1 MGESFSAYV
10 LDFRGATCRVVHI
23 NKIWLSGES
32 PRQRRARGHPT
43 SVRGAPPRPRSP
55 TSAVMGIATH
65 GLLAKAAGLGV
76 GLGGAVGTSLAI
88 RSSQDEGTHRSLTFW
103 YHCLPVY
110 LEYRAVQ
117 FRNRDLGVRGWNL
130 PAWTGVP
137 LDDAEADRA
146 YGALHDKHAR
156 NVRDLVLKMRGFY
169 FKNAQLLST
178 RDDFVPRQYLEWC
191 KETQDAAPCEM
202 RPGEARAIAEKALAH
217 KLGLPVANSLTD
229 AHSEQSDAERGAAR
243 GSSDVADSRS
253 EIFAS
258 WDETPLGV
266 ASIGTVH
273 AARLTERF
281 GGQEV
286 CVKVQAPGIERR
298 FRADIKTCIDFCRL
312 AMPQHAPPLE
322 EIERQFLT
330 EFDYRAEAANLAET
344 RAFLLPKWRH
354 KVDVPKPFP
363 ELCTK
368 EVLVMSKLPGKKL
381 VDGVRERFA
390 AIAAARGWDAR
401 EMEQTQ
407 MAAIAAGVLKKR
419 DVDAEARATRRANA
433 LLSATDALWRKPRF
447 YVSRALSLLARKK
460 TTDSEDDSAERFS
473 PSPRLVNVGE
483 VLRTLLD
490 VHADEIFTHGVF
502 NGDPH
507 PGNVL
512 LMPDG
517 RLGLID
523 YGQVKRVDAS
533 VRRNYAKLTLAILA
547 EDKKEIARLCQSPS
561 PFGFGGDSRNRDE
574 DVAYRLAMF
583 WNDRDTPDVTLGL
596 NLQEFLDEMEARDPV
611 IKAPKDMVMI
621 ARVSM
626 LLRGVAN
633 AFNVR
638 LRVAEAW
645 RTHAAALLAETD
657 PDYYLL
663 SRDTKQ

>member
-1 MGESFSAYV
+1 MAF
-10 LDFRGATCRVVHI
+10 
-23 NKIWLSGES
+23 
-32 PRQRRARGHPT
+32 
-43 SVRGAPPRPRSP
+43 
-55 TSAVMGIATH
+55 ATH
-65 GLLAKAAGLGV
+65 GLLAKAAAGAAAV
-76 GLGGAVGTSLAI
+76 VGAVGTGLAI
-88 RSSQDEGTHRSLTFW
+88 RSSQDEGTQRSLTFW

-117 FRNRDLGVRGWNL
+117 FRNRDAGERGWNL
-130 PAWTGVP
+130 PAWTGIP
-137 LDDAEADRA
+137 LDDSEADRA

-156 NVRDLVLKMRGFY
+156 PIRDVVLRMRGFY

-178 RDDFVPRQYLEWC
+178 RDDFVPSQYLEWC

-202 RPGEARAIAEKALAH
+202 RPGEARAIAEKALAE
-217 KLGLPVANSLTD
+217 KLGLLNPEA
-229 AHSEQSDAERGAAR
+229 G
-243 GSSDVADSRS
+243 DVAAASASAASTTDGTSGGS
-253 EIFAS
+253 AIFAS
-258 WDETPLGV
+258 WDETPLGT

-281 GGQEV
+281 GGHEV

-344 RAFLLPKWRH
+344 RAALLPKWRD
-354 KVDVPKPFP
+354 KIDIPVPYHD
-363 ELCTK
+363 LCTK
-368 EVLVMSKLPGKKL
+368 EVLVMSKLPGTKL
-381 VDGVRERFA
+381 VDGVRDAFA
-390 AIAAARGWDAR
+390 RVAAARGWDAE
-401 EMEQTQ
+401 EMERAQRN
-407 MAAIAAGVLKKR
+407 AIASGVVRKK

-433 LLSATDALWRKPRF
+433 LLSVVDALVRKPRF
-447 YVSRALSLLARKK
+447 YASRFFFNESRGRPRRSEATRKPE
-460 TTDSEDDSAERFS
+460 TDADAETRFS
-473 PSPRLVNVGE
+473 PSPRLVNLGE

-490 VHADEIFTHGVF
+490 VHAEEIFVHGAF

-523 YGQVKRVDAS
+523 YGQVKRVDADA
-533 VRRNYAKLTLAILA
+533 RRAYAKLVLAILA
-547 EDKKEIARLCQSPS
+547 EDKKEIARLCQSAS
-561 PFGFGGDSRNRDE
+561 PEGFGGDSRNKDE

-596 NLQEFLDEMEARDPV
+596 NLQEFLDEMENRDPV
-611 IKAPKDMVMI
+611 IRAPKDMVMI

-645 RTHAAALLAETD
+645 RPHAVALLAETD
-657 PDYYLL
+657 PEYYLL
-663 SRDTKQ
+663 PRRERKKPRRR

>member
-1 MGESFSAYV
+1 
-10 LDFRGATCRVVHI
+10 
-23 NKIWLSGES
+23 
-32 PRQRRARGHPT
+32 
-43 SVRGAPPRPRSP
+43 
-55 TSAVMGIATH
+55 MGIATH

-117 FRNRDLGVRGWNL
+117 FRNRDVGKRGWNL
-130 PAWTGVP
+130 PAWTGIP

-146 YGALHDKHAR
+146 YDALHDKHAR
-156 NVRDLVLKMRGFY
+156 PIRDLVLQMRGFY

-178 RDDFVPRQYLEWC
+178 RDDFVPSQYLEWC

-202 RPGEARAIAEKALAH
+202 RPGEARAIAEKALAE
-217 KLGLPVANSLTD
+217 KLGL
-229 AHSEQSDAERGAAR
+229 RGAGDGDGAVSDESTSGAR
-243 GSSDVADSRS
+243 SSS
-253 EIFAS
+253 IFAF

-281 GGQEV
+281 GGHEV

-354 KVDVPKPFP
+354 KVDVPKPFH

-390 AIAAARGWDAR
+390 AFAAARGLDAR

-447 YVSRALSLLARKK
+447 YVSRASSLLFRRGFFTKK
-460 TTDSEDDSAERFS
+460 KNRFRGTETQTTDSENDAEARFS

-490 VHADEIFTHGVF
+490 VHADEIFVHGVF

-533 VRRNYAKLTLAILA
+533 ARRNYAKLVLAILA

-663 SRDTKQ
+663 SRDAKR

>member
-1 MGESFSAYV
+1 
-10 LDFRGATCRVVHI
+10 
-23 NKIWLSGES
+23 
-32 PRQRRARGHPT
+32 
-43 SVRGAPPRPRSP
+43 
-55 TSAVMGIATH
+55 MGIATH

-202 RPGEARAIAEKALAH
+202 RPGEARAIAEKALAQ
-217 KLGLPVANSLTD
+217 KLGLSVVG
-229 AHSEQSDAERGAAR
+229 EQSERGAAR
-243 GSSDVADSRS
+243 GSSDVADSPNRGS
-253 EIFAS
+253 AIFAS

-281 GGQEV
+281 GGHEV

-354 KVDVPKPFP
+354 KVDVPKPFH

-390 AIAAARGWDAR
+390 AFAAARGLDAR

-447 YVSRALSLLARKK
+447 YVSRASSLLFRRGFFTKK
-460 TTDSEDDSAERFS
+460 KNRFRGTETQTTDSENDAEARFS

-490 VHADEIFTHGVF
+490 VHADEIFVHGVF

-533 VRRNYAKLTLAILA
+533 ARRNYAKLVLAILA

-663 SRDTKQ
+663 SRDAKR

>member
-1 MGESFSAYV
+1 
-10 LDFRGATCRVVHI
+10 
-23 NKIWLSGES
+23 
-32 PRQRRARGHPT
+32 
-43 SVRGAPPRPRSP
+43 
-55 TSAVMGIATH
+55 
-65 GLLAKAAGLGV
+65 
-76 GLGGAVGTSLAI
+76 
-88 RSSQDEGTHRSLTFW
+88 
-103 YHCLPVY
+103 
-110 LEYRAVQ
+110 
-117 FRNRDLGVRGWNL
+117 
-130 PAWTGVP
+130 
-137 LDDAEADRA
+137 
-146 YGALHDKHAR
+146 
-156 NVRDLVLKMRGFY
+156 
-169 FKNAQLLST
+169 
-178 RDDFVPRQYLEWC
+178 
-191 KETQDAAPCEM
+191 
-202 RPGEARAIAEKALAH
+202 
-217 KLGLPVANSLTD
+217 
-229 AHSEQSDAERGAAR
+229 
-243 GSSDVADSRS
+243 
-253 EIFAS
+253 
-258 WDETPLGV
+258 
-266 ASIGTVH
+266 
-273 AARLTERF
+273 
-281 GGQEV
+281 
-286 CVKVQAPGIERR
+286 
-298 FRADIKTCIDFCRL
+298 
-312 AMPQHAPPLE
+312 
-322 EIERQFLT
+322 
-330 EFDYRAEAANLAET
+330 
-344 RAFLLPKWRH
+344 
-354 KVDVPKPFP
+354 
-363 ELCTK
+363 
-368 EVLVMSKLPGKKL
+368 
-381 VDGVRERFA
+381 
-390 AIAAARGWDAR
+390 
-401 EMEQTQ
+401 MEQTQ

-447 YVSRALSLLARKK
+447 YVSRASSLLFRRGFFTKK
-460 TTDSEDDSAERFS
+460 KNRFRGTETQTTDSENDAEARFS

-490 VHADEIFTHGVF
+490 VHADEIFVHGVF

-533 VRRNYAKLTLAILA
+533 ARRNYAKLVLAILA

-663 SRDTKQ
+663 SRDAKR

>member
-1 MGESFSAYV
+1 
-10 LDFRGATCRVVHI
+10 
-23 NKIWLSGES
+23 
-32 PRQRRARGHPT
+32 
-43 SVRGAPPRPRSP
+43 
-55 TSAVMGIATH
+55 MGIATH

-202 RPGEARAIAEKALAH
+202 RPGEARAIAEKALAQ
-217 KLGLPVANSLTD
+217 KLGLSVVGD
-229 AHSEQSDAERGAAR
+229 QSDAERGAAR
-243 GSSDVADSRS
+243 GSSDVADSPNRGS
-253 EIFAS
+253 AIFAS

-281 GGQEV
+281 GGHEV

-354 KVDVPKPFP
+354 KVDVPKPFH

-390 AIAAARGWDAR
+390 AFAAARGLDAR

-447 YVSRALSLLARKK
+447 YVSRASSLLFRRGFFTKK
-460 TTDSEDDSAERFS
+460 KNRFRGTETQTTDSENDAEARFS

-490 VHADEIFTHGVF
+490 VHADEIFVHGVF

-533 VRRNYAKLTLAILA
+533 ARRNYAKLVLAILA

-663 SRDTKQ
+663 SRDAKR

>member
-1 MGESFSAYV
+1 M
-10 LDFRGATCRVVHI
+10 
-23 NKIWLSGES
+23 
-32 PRQRRARGHPT
+32 
-43 SVRGAPPRPRSP
+43 
-55 TSAVMGIATH
+55 ATH
-65 GLLAKAAGLGV
+65 GLLAKAAAGAAAAF
-76 GLGGAVGTSLAI
+76 GAVGTGLAI

-117 FRNRDLGVRGWNL
+117 FRNRDAGARGWNL
-130 PAWTGVP
+130 PAWTGIP
-137 LDDAEADRA
+137 LDDSEADRA
-146 YGALHDKHAR
+146 YGALHDKHAKPI
-156 NVRDLVLKMRGFY
+156 RDLVLKMRGFY

-178 RDDFVPRQYLEWC
+178 RDDFVPSQYLEWC

-202 RPGEARAIAEKALAH
+202 APGEARAIAEKALAE
-217 KLGLPVANSLTD
+217 KLGLSSSS
-229 AHSEQSDAERGAAR
+229 SE
-243 GSSDVADSRS
+243 SSSSSKDSA
-253 EIFAS
+253 IFAS
-258 WDETPLGV
+258 WDETPVGV

-273 AARLTERF
+273 AARLSDSL
-281 GGQEV
+281 GGHEV

-330 EFDYRAEAANLAET
+330 EFDSEAEAANLAET
-344 RAFLLPKWRH
+344 RANLLPKWQN
-354 KVDVPKPFP
+354 KIDVPVPY
-363 ELCTK
+363 ENLCTK
-368 EVLVMSKLPGKKL
+368 EVLVMSRLPGTKL

-390 AIAAARGWDAR
+390 RIAKARGLDPA
-401 EMEQTQ
+401 EMERKQTD
-407 MAAIAAGVLKKR
+407 AVKSGSLIKK
-419 DVDAEARATRRANA
+419 DVDADARATKRANFFLA
-433 LLSATDALWRKPRF
+433 LSDTLVRKPRF
-447 YVSRALSLLARKK
+447 YLRRAFKTRSRVNE
-460 TTDSEDDSAERFS
+460 SERSEPESANLKETETETETESEKNFS
-473 PSPRLVNVGE
+473 PSPRLVNIGE
-483 VLRTLLD
+483 TLRTLLD
-490 VHADEIFTHGVF
+490 VHAEEIFVHGAF

-523 YGQVKRVDAS
+523 YGQVKRVDIAT
-533 VRRNYAKLTLAILA
+533 RRNYAKLVLAILA
-547 EDKKEIARLCQSPS
+547 EDKKEIARLCQSSAPE
-561 PFGFGGDSRNRDE
+561 GFGGDSRNKDE

-596 NLQEFLDEMEARDPV
+596 NLQEFLDEMERRDPV
-611 IKAPKDMVMI
+611 IRAPKDMVMI

-626 LLRGVAN
+626 LLRGMAN

-645 RTHAAALLAETD
+645 RPHAAALLAETD

-663 SRDTKQ
+663 PRSAKNHRGKSS

>member
-1 MGESFSAYV
+1 
-10 LDFRGATCRVVHI
+10 
-23 NKIWLSGES
+23 
-32 PRQRRARGHPT
+32 
-43 SVRGAPPRPRSP
+43 
-55 TSAVMGIATH
+55 MGIATH

-202 RPGEARAIAEKALAH
+202 RPGEARAIAEKALAQ
-217 KLGLPVANSLTD
+217 KLGLSVVG
-229 AHSEQSDAERGAAR
+229 EQSERGAAR
-243 GSSDVADSRS
+243 GSSDVADSPNRGS
-253 EIFAS
+253 AIFAS

-281 GGQEV
+281 GGHEV

-354 KVDVPKPFP
+354 KVDVPKPFH

-390 AIAAARGWDAR
+390 AFAAARGLDAR

-419 DVDAEARATRRANA
+419 DVVAEARATRRANA

-447 YVSRALSLLARKK
+447 YVSRASSLLFRRGFFTKK
-460 TTDSEDDSAERFS
+460 KNRFRGTETQTTDSENDAEARFS

-490 VHADEIFTHGVF
+490 VHADEIFVHGVF

-533 VRRNYAKLTLAILA
+533 ARRNYAKLVLAILA

-663 SRDTKQ
+663 SRDAKR

>member
-1 MGESFSAYV
+1 MGF
-10 LDFRGATCRVVHI
+10 
-23 NKIWLSGES
+23 
-32 PRQRRARGHPT
+32 
-43 SVRGAPPRPRSP
+43 AP
-55 TSAVMGIATH
+55 H
-65 GLLAKAAGLGV
+65 GLLAKAAAGAAAAV
-76 GLGGAVGTSLAI
+76 GAVGTGLAI

-117 FRNRDLGVRGWNL
+117 FRNRDVGKRGWNL
-130 PAWTGVP
+130 PAWTGIP

-146 YGALHDKHAR
+146 YDALHDKHAR
-156 NVRDLVLKMRGFY
+156 PIRDLVLQMRGFY

-178 RDDFVPRQYLEWC
+178 RDDFVPSQYLEWC

-202 RPGEARAIAEKALAH
+202 RPGEARAIAEKALAE
-217 KLGLPVANSLTD
+217 KLGL
-229 AHSEQSDAERGAAR
+229 RGAGDGDGAVSDESTSGAR
-243 GSSDVADSRS
+243 SSS
-253 EIFAS
+253 IFAF

-281 GGQEV
+281 GGHEV

-330 EFDYRAEAANLAET
+330 EFDYRAEAANLAEA
-344 RAFLLPKWRH
+344 RANLLPKWAH
-354 KVDVPKPFP
+354 KIDVPVPYHD
-363 ELCTK
+363 LCTK
-368 EVLVMSKLPGKKL
+368 EVLVMSKLPGVKL

-390 AIAAARGWDAR
+390 RLAAARGWDAE
-401 EMEQTQ
+401 EMERTQTN
-407 MAAIAAGVLKKR
+407 AIAAGVLRKR

-433 LLSATDALWRKPRF
+433 FLAVADALVRKPRF
-447 YVSRALSLLARKK
+447 YLSRLSRFRSSG
-460 TTDSEDDSAERFS
+460 TETETETRFS
-473 PSPRLVNVGE
+473 PSPRLVNIGE
-483 VLRTLLD
+483 VLKTLLD
-490 VHADEIFTHGVF
+490 VHAEEIFVHGAF

-533 VRRNYAKLTLAILA
+533 ARRNYAKLVLAILA
-547 EDKKEIARLCQSPS
+547 EDKKEIARLCQSAS
-561 PFGFGGDSRNRDE
+561 PEGFGGDSKHRDE

-611 IKAPKDMVMI
+611 IRAPKDMVMI

-645 RTHAAALLAETD
+645 RSHAVALLAETD
-657 PDYYLL
+657 PEYRLL
-663 SRDTKQ
+663 PRREVGRKCA

>member
-1 MGESFSAYV
+1 
-10 LDFRGATCRVVHI
+10 
-23 NKIWLSGES
+23 
-32 PRQRRARGHPT
+32 
-43 SVRGAPPRPRSP
+43 
-55 TSAVMGIATH
+55 MGIATH

-202 RPGEARAIAEKALAH
+202 RPGEARAIAEKALAQ
-217 KLGLPVANSLTD
+217 KLGLSVVG
-229 AHSEQSDAERGAAR
+229 EQSDAERGAAR
-243 GSSDVADSRS
+243 GSSDVADSPNRGS
-253 EIFAS
+253 AIFAS

-281 GGQEV
+281 GGHEV

-354 KVDVPKPFP
+354 KVDVPKPFH

-390 AIAAARGWDAR
+390 AFAAARGLDAR

-447 YVSRALSLLARKK
+447 YVSRASSLLFRRGFFTKK
-460 TTDSEDDSAERFS
+460 KNRFRGTETQTTDSENDAEARFS

-490 VHADEIFTHGVF
+490 VHADEIFVHGVF

-533 VRRNYAKLTLAILA
+533 ARRNYAKLVLAILA

-663 SRDTKQ
+663 SRDAKR

>member
-1 MGESFSAYV
+1 
-10 LDFRGATCRVVHI
+10 
-23 NKIWLSGES
+23 
-32 PRQRRARGHPT
+32 
-43 SVRGAPPRPRSP
+43 
-55 TSAVMGIATH
+55 MGIATH

-146 YGALHDKHAR
+146 YGALHDKHAL

-202 RPGEARAIAEKALAH
+202 RPGEARAIAEKALAQ
-217 KLGLPVANSLTD
+217 KLGLSVVG
-229 AHSEQSDAERGAAR
+229 EQSERGAAR
-243 GSSDVADSRS
+243 GSSDVADSPNRGS
-253 EIFAS
+253 AIFAS

-281 GGQEV
+281 GGHEV

-354 KVDVPKPFP
+354 KVDVPKPFH

-390 AIAAARGWDAR
+390 AFAAARGLDAR

-447 YVSRALSLLARKK
+447 YVSRASSLLFRRGFFTKK
-460 TTDSEDDSAERFS
+460 KNRFRGTETQTTDSENDAEARFS

-490 VHADEIFTHGVF
+490 VHADEIFVHGVF

-533 VRRNYAKLTLAILA
+533 ARRNYAKLVLAILA

-663 SRDTKQ
+663 SRDAKR

>member
-1 MGESFSAYV
+1 MAF
-10 LDFRGATCRVVHI
+10 
-23 NKIWLSGES
+23 
-32 PRQRRARGHPT
+32 
-43 SVRGAPPRPRSP
+43 
-55 TSAVMGIATH
+55 ATH
-65 GLLAKAAGLGV
+65 GLLAKAAAGAAAAF
-76 GLGGAVGTSLAI
+76 GAVGTGLAI

-117 FRNRDLGVRGWNL
+117 FRNRDAGARGWNL
-130 PAWTGVP
+130 PAWTGIP
-137 LDDAEADRA
+137 LDDSEADRA
-146 YGALHDKHAR
+146 YGALHDKHAKPI
-156 NVRDLVLKMRGFY
+156 RDLVLKMRGFY

-178 RDDFVPRQYLEWC
+178 RDDFVPSQYLEWC

-202 RPGEARAIAEKALAH
+202 APGEARAIAEKALAE
-217 KLGLPVANSLTD
+217 KLGL
-229 AHSEQSDAERGAAR
+229 
-243 GSSDVADSRS
+243 SSSS
-253 EIFAS
+253 SIPGTIFAS
-258 WDETPLGV
+258 WDETPVGV

-273 AARLTERF
+273 AARLSERF
-281 GGQEV
+281 GGHEV

-330 EFDYRAEAANLAET
+330 EFDYRAEAANLRET
-344 RAFLLPKWRH
+344 RANLLPRWRD
-354 KVDVPKPFP
+354 KIDVPVPY
-363 ELCTK
+363 ENLCTK
-368 EVLVMSKLPGKKL
+368 EVLVMSRLPGKKL

-390 AIAAARGWDAR
+390 RIAAARGLDPA
-401 EMEQTQ
+401 EMEKKQLT
-407 MAAIAAGVLKKR
+407 AVKFGSLKKK
-419 DVDAEARATRRANA
+419 DVDADARATRRANFFLA
-433 LLSATDALWRKPRF
+433 LSDALVRKPRF
-447 YVSRALSLLARKK
+447 YLRRAFFFATRTTKSRGLDVSESESAVKEK
-460 TTDSEDDSAERFS
+460 TKEKESERFS
-473 PSPRLVNVGE
+473 PSPRLVNIGE
-483 VLRTLLD
+483 TLRTLLD
-490 VHADEIFTHGVF
+490 VHAEEIFFHGAF

-523 YGQVKRVDAS
+523 YGQVKRVDES
-533 VRRNYAKLTLAILA
+533 TRRNYAKLVLAILA
-547 EDKKEIARLCQSPS
+547 EDKKEIARLCQSAS
-561 PFGFGGDSRNRDE
+561 PEGFGGDSRNKDE

-596 NLQEFLDEMEARDPV
+596 NLQEFLDEMERRDPV
-611 IKAPKDMVMI
+611 IRAPKDMVMI

-626 LLRGVAN
+626 LLRGMAN

-645 RTHAAALLAETD
+645 RPHAAALLAETD

-663 SRDTKQ
+663 PQSAKNRRNSS

>member
-1 MGESFSAYV
+1 MSY
-10 LDFRGATCRVVHI
+10 RTYI

-169 FKNAQLLST
+169 FKNAQLLSA

-202 RPGEARAIAEKALAH
+202 RPGEARAIAEKALAQ
-217 KLGLPVANSLTD
+217 KLGLSVVG
-229 AHSEQSDAERGAAR
+229 EQSDAERGAAR
-243 GSSDVADSRS
+243 GSSDVADSPNRGS
-253 EIFAS
+253 AIFAS

-281 GGQEV
+281 GGHEV

-354 KVDVPKPFP
+354 KVDVPKPFH

-390 AIAAARGWDAR
+390 AFAAARGLDAR

-447 YVSRALSLLARKK
+447 SSRARRPSFFGEDFSLKK
-460 TTDSEDDSAERFS
+460 NRFRGTETQTTDSENDAEARFS

-490 VHADEIFTHGVF
+490 VHADEIFVHGVF

-533 VRRNYAKLTLAILA
+533 ARRNYAKLVLAILA

-663 SRDTKQ
+663 SRDAKR